1 MTQCLEQ
8 MLLCLGEV
16 SGLVAHR
23 DSTHCALM
31 AESGLVAGGGESSS
45 TDEEILS
52 CTILMLM
59 LKMTGVIWVFI

>member
-23 DSTHCALM
+23 DSTNC
-31 AESGLVAGGGESSS
+31 AESGLVAGGGECSS

-59 LKMTGVIWVFI
+59 LKMIGIIWIFI